1 MKNIQ
6 LAIIGTTFFINLAF
20 AGCGAC
26 NVSNKKVEPPKGE
39 FVTSINEDGLVKGMV
54 LASCGMCNFGMNMK
68 DCGLAI
74 QINEESFTVK
84 GTTIEDHGDSHAK
97 EGFCNAIRVAKI
109 SGTVKDKV
117 FLAEN
122 FKLQKN

>member
-1 MKNIQ
+1 
-6 LAIIGTTFFINLAF
+6 
-20 AGCGAC
+20 
-26 NVSNKKVEPPKGE
+26 
-39 FVTSINEDGLVKGMV
+39 
-54 LASCGMCNFGMNMK
+54 MNMK
-68 DCGLAI
+68 DCGLSI

-84 GTTIEDHGDSHAK
+84 GTTIEDHGDSNAK